1 MKRTQIYIDE
11 HQDRELAR
19 RAKATG
25 VTKSELI
32 RRAIENLFAA
42 TDDEALR
49 LARFRRAVT
58 EAAGVAPLLAPGEVY
73 VDGVALSTLNEAQLS
88 DLRLNKIGFVFQ
100 AYNLIPVLSARE
112 NVEFIMQ
119 LQGVSANER
128 NERAVRMLDSLG
140 IGELANR
147 RPGEL
152 SGGQQQRVAVAR
164 AIVTNPV
171 LLLADEPSANLD
183 STTTEE
189 LLGLLTRIN
198 REHGVTILTATHD
211 PVVMSYAGRH
221 VQLRDGRIVS
231 DEKAG
236 SVAA

>member
-1 MKRTQIYIDE
+1 MAELVARCRGLTRTYQ
-11 HQDRELAR
+11 
-19 RAKATG
+19 
-25 VTKSELI
+25 
-32 RRAIENLFAA
+32 
-42 TDDEALR
+42 DEAVPVQALVDVDFELR
-49 LARFRRAVT
+49 AGEFVSLAGPSGSGKST
-58 EAAGVAPLLAPGEVY
+58 LLNLIGGLDRPTSGEVF
-73 VDGVALSTLNEAQLS
+73 VDDVGLSTLNEAQLS

-100 AYNLIPVLSARE
+100 AYNLIPVLSAHE

-198 REHGVTILTATHD
+198 QEHGVTILTATHD

>member
-1 MKRTQIYIDE
+1 LTRTYQ
-11 HQDRELAR
+11 
-19 RAKATG
+19 
-25 VTKSELI
+25 
-32 RRAIENLFAA
+32 
-42 TDDEALR
+42 DEAVPVQALVDVDFELR
-49 LARFRRAVT
+49 AGEFVSLAGPSGSGKST
-58 EAAGVAPLLAPGEVY
+58 LLNLIGGLDRPTSGEVY
-73 VDGVALSTLNEAQLS
+73 VDGVALSTLNEAHLS

-128 NERAVRMLDSLG
+128 SERAAVMLDSLG
-140 IGELANR
+140 IGDLANR

-189 LLGLLTRIN
+189 LLGLLTEIN
-198 REHGVTILTATHD
+198 RKHGVTILTATHD
-211 PVVMSYAGRH
+211 PVVMGYAGRH
-221 VQLRDGRIVS
+221 VQLKDGRIVS
-231 DEKAG
+231 DEKAD
-236 SVAA
+236 SAAA

>member
-1 MKRTQIYIDE
+1 MAELVARCRGLTRTYQ
-11 HQDRELAR
+11 
-19 RAKATG
+19 
-25 VTKSELI
+25 
-32 RRAIENLFAA
+32 
-42 TDDEALR
+42 DEAVPVQALVDVDFELR
-49 LARFRRAVT
+49 AGEFVSLAGPSGSGKST
-58 EAAGVAPLLAPGEVY
+58 LLNLIGGLDRPTSGEVY

-128 NERAVRMLDSLG
+128 SERAVRMLDSLG
-140 IGELANR
+140 IGDLANR

-231 DEKAG
+231 DEKAD

>member
-1 MKRTQIYIDE
+1 MAELVARCRGLTRIY
-11 HQDRELAR
+11 Q
-19 RAKATG
+19 
-25 VTKSELI
+25 
-32 RRAIENLFAA
+32 
-42 TDDEALR
+42 DEAVPVQALVDVDFELR
-49 LARFRRAVT
+49 AGEFVSLAGPSGSGKSTLLNLIGGLDRPT
-58 EAAGVAPLLAPGEVY
+58 SGEAY
-73 VDGVALSTLNEAQLS
+73 VDGVALSTLNEAKLS

-128 NERAVRMLDSLG
+128 SERAVRMLDSLG
-140 IGELANR
+140 IGDLANR

-231 DEKAG
+231 DEKAD